1 MPGPRVRMPKG
12 ARLGAPEALQVAD
25 RWHVWNNLATA
36 VERTVPST
44 EPAYGHPRSPRRRS
58 AGS

>member
-1 MPGPRVRMPKG
+1 MPKG

-44 EPAYGHPRSPRRRS
+44 EPAYGHPRSPRRKS